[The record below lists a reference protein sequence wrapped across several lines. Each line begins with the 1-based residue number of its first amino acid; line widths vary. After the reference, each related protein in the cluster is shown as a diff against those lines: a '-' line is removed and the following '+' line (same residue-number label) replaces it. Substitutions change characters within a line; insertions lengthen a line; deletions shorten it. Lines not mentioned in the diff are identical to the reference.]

1 MFDSFE
7 KENKTKT
14 FIFYLKNSM
23 TRESSGQIY
32 MQEENQSWKTPN
44 SKLRSTSNDL
54 PILTGV
60 PYWQQETGP
69 SLSLVTLSNSFDPDM
84 TEVGKSMCLF

>member
-1 MFDSFE
+1 MLRPDRRRPKEVFDSFE

-32 MQEENQSWKTPN
+32 MQEGPVLLLENTK
-44 SKLRSTSNDL
+44 
-54 PILTGV
+54 
-60 PYWQQETGP
+60 
-69 SLSLVTLSNSFDPDM
+69 
-84 TEVGKSMCLF
+84 